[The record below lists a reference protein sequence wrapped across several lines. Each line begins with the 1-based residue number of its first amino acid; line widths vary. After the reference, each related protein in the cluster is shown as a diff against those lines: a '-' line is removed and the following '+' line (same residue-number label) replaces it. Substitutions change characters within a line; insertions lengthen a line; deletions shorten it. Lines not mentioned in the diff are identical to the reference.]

1 MPMTA
6 QQAEA
11 GLGEAGKGI
20 LALIAACT
28 VWGLSP
34 LYYAQL
40 RHVPPLEVLAFRTLW
55 SLVFFGVLL
64 GVQGKLGELRLPFSS
79 LRATWMTLVAG
90 AFISMNWFGFIYAVS
105 TGQTVES
112 SLGYFIFPLVAVLLG
127 RVVLGERLAVAQWV
141 AVGLACGGVMVLTY
155 GLGVAPWI
163 ALLLASTFGA
173 YGLIKKRLAM
183 GPVLSVTAEM
193 VMLAPL
199 ALAWILLHGSVWPQ
213 GWGTH
218 LLLALSG
225 PLTGGPLVLFSYA
238 ARRVKLSTLGLG
250 QYWNPTLQFLC
261 AVFWFAEPFTVW
273 HGIAFPLI
281 WLGLLIYS
289 ASTIVQERA
298 ARRVVSS
305 EGTSG
310 TVVMNP

>member
-1 MPMTA
+1 
-6 QQAEA
+6 
-11 GLGEAGKGI
+11 
-20 LALIAACT
+20 
-28 VWGLSP
+28 
-34 LYYAQL
+34 
-40 RHVPPLEVLAFRTLW
+40 
-55 SLVFFGVLL
+55 L
-64 GVQGKLGELRLPFSS
+64 GVQGRLRDLRLPFATG
-79 LRATWMTLVAG
+79 RATGMTFMAG
-90 AFISMNWFGFIYAVS
+90 ALISANWFGFIYAVS

-127 RVVLGERLAVAQWV
+127 RLVLGERLATAQWWAV
-141 AVGLACGGVMVLTY
+141 ALACGGVLLLTF

-163 ALLLASTFGA
+163 ALLLAGTFGT

-199 ALAWILLHGSVWPQ
+199 AVLWIVTHGTVWPE
-213 GWGTH
+213 GTATH
-218 LLLALSG
+218 VLLALSG

-261 AVFWFAEPFTVW
+261 AVFWFAEPFTPW
-273 HGIAFPLI
+273 HSIAFPLI
-281 WLGLLIYS
+281 WAGLVIYS
-289 ASTIVQERA
+289 VSTIRQERA
-298 ARRVVSS
+298 ARKVASS
-305 EGTSG
+305 AGTSA